1 MLDKLFG
8 LSIFN
13 LHITTKLKV
22 RQTFWGIMTTVGK
35 KLTQRVIAIVVIVA
49 VLDRIG
55 ISPTVIAFF
64 LVAGFLVWRVVRRS
78 ENNET
83 QAVFDFYA
91 SAHEMLRD
99 DQHSW
104 YGFEI
109 AEVIDRGERVLSSM
123 SDAPP
128 LVYFALG
135 ALYHRVGDHE
145 NAADHLRCVVDE
157 RLTEEHHRASPSP
170 QLRRYVEMLRH
181 VEREPSVAPQ
191 ALVAIR
197 SLERAR
203 RSRAGVLLAE
213 STGGLQQ
220 ISTLS
225 GRIETMHARAKSSLE
240 EGPWIARSSHRTLSS
255 IKPPPPI
262 SEVLREVYDEKKSS

>member
-1 MLDKLFG
+1 
-8 LSIFN
+8 
-13 LHITTKLKV
+13 
-22 RQTFWGIMTTVGK
+22 MTTVGK

-55 ISPTVIAFF
+55 ISPTVIIFF
-64 LVAGFLVWRVVRRS
+64 VVAGFLVWRVVRRS

-83 QAVFDFYA
+83 RAVFDFYA

-99 DQHSW
+99 DEHPW

-135 ALYHRVGDHE
+135 ALYHRVGDNE
-145 NAADHLRCVVDE
+145 NACENLRCVVDE
-157 RLTEEHHRASPSP
+157 RLIEEHHRASPSP

-181 VEREPSVAPQ
+181 IEREPSVAPQ
-191 ALVAIR
+191 ALAAIR

-203 RSRAGVLLAE
+203 RTRAGVLLAE
-213 STGGLQQ
+213 STGGSQRT
-220 ISTLS
+220 SAMRE
-225 GRIETMHARAKSSLE
+225 RIEAVKTSLE
-240 EGPWIARSSHRTLSS
+240 TDSRIAPSSHRTLSS
-255 IKPPPPI
+255 ITPPPPI
-262 SEVLREVYDEKKSS
+262 SEVLRAVYEE

>member
-1 MLDKLFG
+1 
-8 LSIFN
+8 
-13 LHITTKLKV
+13 
-22 RQTFWGIMTTVGK
+22 MTTAGK

-55 ISPTVIAFF
+55 ISPTVIVFF
-64 LVAGFLVWRVVRRS
+64 VVAGFLVWRVVRRS

-99 DQHSW
+99 DEHPW
-104 YGFEI
+104 YGFEV

-135 ALYHRVGDHE
+135 ALYHRVGDNE
-145 NAADHLRCVVDE
+145 NAAEHLRCVVDE
-157 RLTEEHHRASPSP
+157 RLTEEHHQGLPSP

-181 VEREPSVAPQ
+181 IEREPSVAPQ
-191 ALVAIR
+191 ALAAIR

-203 RSRAGVLLAE
+203 RSRAGVLFAE

-220 ISTLS
+220 TLS
-225 GRIETMHARAKSSLE
+225 ERIETMHAPAKTSPEKESRV
-240 EGPWIARSSHRTLSS
+240 ARSSHRTLSS
-255 IKPPPPI
+255 ITPPPPI
-262 SEVLREVYDEKKSS
+262 SEVLRAVYDEENKTA

>member
-1 MLDKLFG
+1 
-8 LSIFN
+8 
-13 LHITTKLKV
+13 
-22 RQTFWGIMTTVGK
+22 MTTAGK

-55 ISPTVIAFF
+55 ISPTVIVFF
-64 LVAGFLVWRVVRRS
+64 VVAGFLVWRVVRRS

-99 DQHSW
+99 DEHPW

-135 ALYHRVGDHE
+135 ALYHGVGDDE
-145 NAADHLRCVVDE
+145 NAVENLRCVVDE

-181 VEREPSVAPQ
+181 IEREPSIAPR
-191 ALVAIR
+191 ALAAIR

-213 STGGLQQ
+213 STGGSQRT
-220 ISTLS
+220 SAMWE
-225 GRIETMHARAKSSLE
+225 RIETVKSSPE
-240 EGPWIARSSHRTLSS
+240 TDSRIAPSSHRTLSS
-255 IKPPPPI
+255 ITPPPPI
-262 SEVLREVYDEKKSS
+262 SEVLRDVYEE

>member
-1 MLDKLFG
+1 
-8 LSIFN
+8 
-13 LHITTKLKV
+13 
-22 RQTFWGIMTTVGK
+22 MTTAGK
-35 KLTQRVIAIVVIVA
+35 KLTQKVIAIVVTVA

-55 ISPTVIAFF
+55 ISPTVIIFF
-64 LVAGFLVWRVVRRS
+64 IFAGFLVWRVVRRS

-91 SAHEMLRD
+91 SADEMLRD
-99 DQHSW
+99 DEHPW

-135 ALYHRVGDHE
+135 ALYHRVGDKE
-145 NAADHLRCVVDE
+145 NAVEHFGCVVDE
-157 RLTEEHHRASPSP
+157 RLSEEHYRKSPSP
-170 QLRRYVEMLRH
+170 KLRRYVEMLRH
-181 VEREPSVAPQ
+181 IEREPTVAPR
-191 ALVAIR
+191 ALAAIR

-203 RSRAGVLLAE
+203 RRRAGVLLAE
-213 STGGLQQ
+213 STGSSQRNSAIREG
-220 ISTLS
+220 ID
-225 GRIETMHARAKSSLE
+225 RVHVPAKSLPEKDSRTA
-240 EGPWIARSSHRTLSS
+240 PSSHRTLSS
-255 IKPPPPI
+255 ITPPPPI